1 MSIRVV
7 REALKAA
14 AIAGAETATM
24 RYGEGGVQIYAV
36 GGREI
41 ERPADE
47 LSSPAAA
54 GGSRASGRSPMPPLA
69 SARSARSSTTT
80 GAAPAPF
87 PKANPFA
94 ATPSPAP

>member
-24 RYGEGGVQIYAV
+24 RYGEAGVQIYAV

-47 LSSPAAA
+47 
-54 GGSRASGRSPMPPLA
+54 MA
-69 SARSARSSTTT
+69 SASALELVRALQ
-80 GAAPAPF
+80 AAP
-87 PKANPFA
+87 
-94 ATPSPAP
+94 

>member
-24 RYGEGGVQIYAV
+24 RYGERGVQIYAV

-47 LSSPAAA
+47 MSS
-54 GGSRASGRSPMPPLA
+54 A
-69 SARSARSSTTT
+69 SAVELVRALK
-80 GAAPAPF
+80 AAP
-87 PKANPFA
+87 
-94 ATPSPAP
+94 